1 MLGNVRILIVDDQL
15 RARQGLKALLATW
28 PQAKEIREAALG
40 RDALRLIQDSPPDVV
55 FMDVRMPQV
64 DGLQVTRLIK
74 AGWPQ
79 IKVIV
84 LTLYA
89 EYAADALAAGAD
101 AFVCKG
107 EPPEKLLNTLAAVCH
122 QAAAC

>member
-1 MLGNVRILIVDDQL
+1 M
-15 RARQGLKALLATW
+15 
-28 PQAKEIREAALG
+28 
-40 RDALRLIQDSPPDVV
+40 RLIQDSPPDVV
-55 FMDVRMPQV
+55 LMDVRMPQV

-107 EPPEKLLNTLAAVCH
+107 EPPENLLNTLAVV
-122 QAAAC
+122 

>member
-28 PQAKEIREAALG
+28 PQAKEVREAALG
-40 RDALRLIQDSPPDVV
+40 CDALRLIQDSPPDVV

-64 DGLQVTRLIK
+64 DGLQVMRLIK

-84 LTLYA
+84 LTLYV

-107 EPPEKLLNTLAAVCH
+107 EPPEKLLNTLALVCH